1 MQFPEILETDRLLL
15 RPWRESDA
23 AACCRWASDPRVGR
37 MCGWKPHESEEES
50 LEVIRSILST
60 PLTYAVTVKG
70 SDEAI
75 GSIDLHPT
83 TRPETMGHLALG
95 YWLGAPHWG
104 NGYIP
109 EAGRALLD
117 TAFSLGAREI
127 WVSHFADN
135 HQSRRVIH
143 KLGFT
148 YRFRDT
154 EQVGPSGEEKELW
167 YYSILPGE
175 YTGDS

>member
-1 MQFPEILETDRLLL
+1 MQFPEIIETERLIL

-23 AACCRWASDPRVGR
+23 AACYRYASDPRIGP
-37 MCGWKPHESEEES
+37 MCGWKPHESEAES
-50 LEVIRSILST
+50 LDVIRTVLSAAMN
-60 PLTYAVTVKG
+60 YAVTLRG
-70 SDEAI
+70 SDEAV
-75 GSIDLHPT
+75 GSIGLHPT
-83 TRPETMGHLALG
+83 TRPETMGHVALG
-95 YWLGAPHWG
+95 YWLGEPHWG

-109 EAGRALLD
+109 EAGRAMLA

-148 YRFRDT
+148 YRFCDT
-154 EQVGPSGEEKELW
+154 EWISGLGEEKELW
-167 YYSILPGE
+167 YYSIASVE
-175 YTGDS
+175 S

>member
-1 MQFPEILETDRLLL
+1 MQFPETIETARLLL
-15 RPWRESDA
+15 RPWREDDA
-23 AACCRWASDPRVGR
+23 EACFRYASDPRVGA
-37 MCGWKPHESEEES
+37 MCGWKPHESIDES
-50 LEVIRSILST
+50 REVIRTILSAA
-60 PLTYAVTVKG
+60 LCYAVTLKG

-83 TRPETMGHLALG
+83 TRPETMGHVALG
-95 YWLGAPHWG
+95 YWLGEPHWG

-109 EAGRALLD
+109 EAGEAMLR

-127 WVSHFADN
+127 WVSHFAEN

-154 EQVGPSGEEKELW
+154 ERVEALGTEKELW
-167 YYSILPGE
+167 YYSRVRNE
-175 YTGDS
+175 E